1 MGSKQLGISDIAIFV
16 GTFCPHNVGFI
27 RTHMHA
33 HTHTI
38 WRCLLYMHCNSLS
51 EAIWLLFLLLINWF
65 QVCFSFTQPNTLYK
79 AFIYEVRPIRADSD
93 ISDSIRGLFVFTV
106 NIDSN
111 CGRPA

>member
-51 EAIWLLFLLLINWF
+51 EAIWLLFLLLITEFKFALVLLNPIHF
-65 QVCFSFTQPNTLYK
+65 IKPSFMRWDQLELIQTSQ
-79 AFIYEVRPIRADSD
+79 IQ
-93 ISDSIRGLFVFTV
+93 
-106 NIDSN
+106 
-111 CGRPA
+111 